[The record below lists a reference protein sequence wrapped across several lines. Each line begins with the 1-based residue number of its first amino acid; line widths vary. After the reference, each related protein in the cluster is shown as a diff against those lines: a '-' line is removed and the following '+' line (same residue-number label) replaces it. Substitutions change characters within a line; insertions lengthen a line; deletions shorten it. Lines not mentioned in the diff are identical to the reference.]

1 MHRDISA
8 VQKAQART
16 TLPCR
21 QLSPLFARLST
32 RAKSAPPI
40 AGGDGTPYALV
51 LCERQRSAVETM
63 NNSARTRRPV
73 VETETGA
80 DLTIGTHLVT
90 GRFGYTHHGLYA
102 GAGKVVHYAGLSR
115 SLRSGPVQEV
125 SLTAFAHGHPV
136 WIRQSPAA
144 RFAGMDAIRRAYSRL
159 GEDRYR
165 LMSNNCEHFCTW
177 CLYGESRSDQID
189 VWKIWITDHLMA
201 AIFNTVRQ
209 LSVTS
214 RAVCS

>member
-1 MHRDISA
+1 MEVSTA
-8 VQKAQART
+8 
-16 TLPCR
+16 LPSR
-21 QLSPLFARLST
+21 AST
-32 RAKSAPPI
+32 RAQSAAPPFS
-40 AGGDGTPYALV
+40 GGDGTPYALV
-51 LCERQRSAVETM
+51 LRERQRNAVETM
-63 NNSARTRRPV
+63 NDSTRTRRPV
-73 VETETGA
+73 VETVTGA

-102 GAGKVVHYAGLSR
+102 GGGKVVHYAGLSR
-115 SLRSGPVQEV
+115 SLRRGPVQEV
-125 SLTAFAHGHPV
+125 PLAAFAHGHPV
-136 WIRQSPAA
+136 WIRQSPGA
-144 RFAGMDAIRRAYSRL
+144 RFAGMEAIRRAYSRL

>member
-1 MHRDISA
+1 M
-8 VQKAQART
+8 
-16 TLPCR
+16 
-21 QLSPLFARLST
+21 
-32 RAKSAPPI
+32 
-40 AGGDGTPYALV
+40 V
-51 LCERQRSAVETM
+51 LRERQRNAVKTM
-63 NNSARTRRPV
+63 NDSTSTISRV
-73 VETETGA
+73 VETVTGA

-102 GAGKVVHYAGLSR
+102 GGGKVVHYAGLSR
-115 SLRSGPVQEV
+115 SLRRGPVQEV
-125 SLTAFAHGHPV
+125 PLAAFAHGHPV

-144 RFAGMDAIRRAYSRL
+144 RFAGMEAIRRAYSRL

-165 LMSNNCEHFCTW
+165 LISNNCEHFCTW